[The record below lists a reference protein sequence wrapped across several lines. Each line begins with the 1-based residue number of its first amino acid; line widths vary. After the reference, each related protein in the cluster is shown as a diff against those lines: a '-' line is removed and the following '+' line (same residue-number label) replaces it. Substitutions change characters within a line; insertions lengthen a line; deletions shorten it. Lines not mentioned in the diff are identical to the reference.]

1 MLKVENLSIHFEDRS
16 EREEVVKNVS
26 FAVENGDILGIVG
39 ESGSGKTMTALTI
52 AGLLKKHAVLDG
64 GRVWLDDTDL
74 LGLSE
79 KEMRRVQ
86 GNEISM
92 IFQEPMTALNPT
104 MRIGKQVEEALLL
117 HSRRRRRD
125 RGGRLRM
132 ERREQRELALRALEE
147 VELEHPEQLYK
158 KYPHELSGGMRQR
171 VMIAAAIVCRP
182 KLLIADEPTTALDVR
197 TQESILQ
204 LLKKLNRKYGMSIL
218 FISHNL
224 RVVNTLCR
232 RMLVMK
238 DGQVVEEGDCAEI
251 FENPQSEYTRELIAA
266 IPARTRENRYYE
278 LLRRR
283 KKAGEGFAG
292 KDFGSEAC
300 KCLL

>member
-117 HSRRRRRD
+117 HSRRSRRD
-125 RGGRLRM
+125 RGGWLRM

-158 KYPHELSGGMRQR
+158 RYPHELSGGMRQR

-232 RMLVMK
+232 RVLVMK
-238 DGQVVEEGDCAEI
+238 DGQVVEEGDCAET
-251 FENPQSEYTRELIAA
+251 FKNPQSEYTRELIAA

>member
-182 KLLIADEPTTALDVR
+182 KLMIEDEPTTALDVR

-232 RMLVMK
+232 RVLVMK